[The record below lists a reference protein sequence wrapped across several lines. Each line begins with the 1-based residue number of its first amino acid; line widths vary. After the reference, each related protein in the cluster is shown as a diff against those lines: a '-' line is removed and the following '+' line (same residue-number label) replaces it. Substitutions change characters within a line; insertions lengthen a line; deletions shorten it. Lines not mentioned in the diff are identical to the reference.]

1 MICGREVLRIVTKF
15 EVSQLRSKINN
26 YSHHDEGSFYFGT
39 IIRTRITCKKIPLL
53 KSIEFGIALKKSA
66 AHNKQKVKIFLI
78 TRPLTCSKLDF
89 YFFLFYYF
97 FSWGG
102 GGRGYKKGQK
112 EDKCEF
118 MTKSAGTV
126 RIIFM

>member
-53 KSIEFGIALKKSA
+53 KSIEFGIALKKST
-66 AHNKQKVKIFLI
+66 AHNKQKVKIFLV

-89 YFFLFYYF
+89 YFFYF
-97 FSWGG
+97 IIFFLG

-118 MTKSAGTV
+118 MTKSAGIV

>member
-102 GGRGYKKGQK
+102 GGVIRKDKK
-112 EDKCEF
+112 
-118 MTKSAGTV
+118 
-126 RIIFM
+126 RINVNL